1 MSKTWVIKIFDNLKI
16 FLMYNKYVD
25 TLHYLFISVYHGW
38 MNFYKRITILFI
50 YGDVY
55 ALFIC
60 SEVLIILYP
69 RVNRAYG
76 IHFVL
81 KNSFFA
87 LIFCNDGHHKVFI
100 TKTFVQIWIL
110 DQSTNQCIPKVLI
123 ILKTWKAPAEEG

>member
-1 MSKTWVIKIFDNLKI
+1 MTHVLLIN
-16 FLMYNKYVD
+16 

-110 DQSTNQCIPKVLI
+110 DQSTNQCFYVLI
-123 ILKTWKAPAEEG
+123 NFFFFSAVGSCFTLTSYKLCTS